1 MTRIWSR
8 PVGSDLDGLNYWD
21 HFGVRL
27 VEHAAI
33 PPGARV
39 LDVGCG
45 NGSSLFPAADRSGP
59 GGYVV
64 GIDIC
69 PCPG

>member
-1 MTRIWSR
+1 MARIWSR
-8 PVGSDLDGLNYWD
+8 PIGLTDLDGPDYWD
-21 HFGVRL
+21 YFGVRL

-45 NGSSLFPAADRSGP
+45 TGSSLLPAAEKTGP
-59 GGYVV
+59 RGHVM

-69 PCPG
+69 PA

>member
-1 MTRIWSR
+1 MGRPWSR
-8 PVGSDLDGLNYWD
+8 PIGVSDLSGPDYWD
-21 HFGVRL
+21 YFGARL

-33 PPGARV
+33 LPGATL

-45 NGSSLFPAADRSGP
+45 TGSSLFPAAERTGP
-59 GGYVV
+59 GGYAV

-69 PCPG
+69 PA

>member
-1 MTRIWSR
+1 MARIWSR
-8 PVGSDLDGLNYWD
+8 SIGVSDINGLDYWEY
-21 HFGVRL
+21 FGVRL

-33 PPGARV
+33 PLGAKV

-45 NGSSLFPAADRSGP
+45 TGSSLFPAAEKTGVSGN
-59 GGYVV
+59 VI

-69 PCPG
+69 PG